1 MENIEV
7 NKINLHQPS
16 NSVSLLSELY
26 TNKTNTDLNF
36 FSDGRTVS
44 FHSVILRQSSDFLS
58 QLIDSSETNLI
69 ILPGFSQVLS
79 NFVSLVYTG
88 RALNLTKLNVNLL
101 TSLCTELGIKTINEK
116 DKAGDGN
123 EDNEE
128 KAFNQFSLKVETDIW
143 DESLQESCPLRLP
156 LSRLDLKSKQKVH
169 DDQGHVFD
177 GFKGRVQLEYNKS
190 PIGPYEGPYDQD
202 PQVPL
207 SAHYLATI
215 SIQIFFTQRDFNV
228 KFSQLNKIMIV

>member
-88 RALNLTKLNVNLL
+88 RAHNLTKLKVNLL

-116 DKAGDGN
+116 DKAGDSN
-123 EDNEE
+123 EDNEGE
-128 KAFNQFSLKVETDIW
+128 NKAFNQFSLKVETDIW

-156 LSRLDLKSKQKVH
+156 LSRLDLKSNKHKFVQKVA
-169 DDQGHVFD
+169 
-177 GFKGRVQLEYNKS
+177 KEIILLKYCKNIVQ
-190 PIGPYEGPYDQD
+190 IVQD
-202 PQVPL
+202 LCNYCSNILQML
-207 SAHYLATI
+207 
-215 SIQIFFTQRDFNV
+215 
-228 KFSQLNKIMIV
+228 

>member
-88 RALNLTKLNVNLL
+88 RAHNLTKLKVNLL

-116 DKAGDGN
+116 DKAGDSN
-123 EDNEE
+123 EDNEGE
-128 KAFNQFSLKVETDIW
+128 NKAFNQFSLKVETDIW

-156 LSRLDLKSKQKVH
+156 LSRLDLKSNKHKFVQKVAKEIILLKYCK
-169 DDQGHVFD
+169 FI
-177 GFKGRVQLEYNKS
+177 VQ
-190 PIGPYEGPYDQD
+190 IV
-202 PQVPL
+202 QVL
-207 SAHYLATI
+207 CKYLTN
-215 SIQIFFTQRDFNV
+215 TV
-228 KFSQLNKIMIV
+228 KI

>member
-88 RALNLTKLNVNLL
+88 RAHSLTKQNVNLL
-101 TSLCTELGIKTINEK
+101 NSLCTELGINTIQEK
-116 DKAGDGN
+116 DKESDGDEEN
-123 EDNEE
+123 EGEMNSSRHI
-128 KAFNQFSLKVETDIW
+128 FLKVETDIW
-143 DESLQESCPLRLP
+143 DKSSQESFPLRLL
-156 LSRLDLKSKQKVH
+156 LSRLDL
-169 DDQGHVFD
+169 
-177 GFKGRVQLEYNKS
+177 
-190 PIGPYEGPYDQD
+190 
-202 PQVPL
+202 
-207 SAHYLATI
+207 
-215 SIQIFFTQRDFNV
+215 
-228 KFSQLNKIMIV
+228 